1 MKRKGGAAFDFV
13 FVSILREKNHKKDNC
28 ESKRIIYYYW
38 QCLNAENM
46 I

>member
-13 FVSILREKNHKKDNC
+13 FVSILREKNYKKDN
-28 ESKRIIYYYW
+28 STLFII
-38 QCLNAENM
+38 EN